1 MLIGVRSVTDYWSE
15 PCVAWHPK
23 EGWISLSIVI
33 TFVQHTSPFSYSV
46 LSLHHGKGYCEIGIV
61 GTNSKRI

>member
-15 PCVAWHPK
+15 TCVGWFPK

-33 TFVQHTSPFSYSV
+33 TFVQHTSPFSDSV
-46 LSLHHGKGYCEIGIV
+46 LSLDHGKGYCEISIV
-61 GTNSKRI
+61 GSNSK